1 MYWHFLA
8 SQSTCYE
15 NCSILLII
23 IIAEFCCMKN
33 LRNFVAC
40 IAKSVTPLQWRH
52 TGHDSVS
59 NHQPR
64 ECLLSRLIRRRSNN
78 TSKLRVTGL
87 CTGNSP
93 EAGEFPA
100 QRASNAENTSIWWR
114 HHAEGLQWT
123 RCVAPSEMT
132 CPSNP
137 RTLFVTP
144 YACAVCVRRACSRAG
159 VHVRVCVCVTYA
171 NRM

>member
-1 MYWHFLA
+1 MHWHLLA
-8 SQSTCYE
+8 SQSTYYE
-15 NCSILLII
+15 NCYILLII
-23 IIAEFCCMKN
+23 IIAEICCMKN
-33 LRNFVAC
+33 LRSFVAC
-40 IAKSVTPLQWRH
+40 IAKSVTLLQWRH
-52 TGHDSVS
+52 NGHDSVS

-64 ECLLSRLIRRRSNN
+64 ECLLSRLISRRSKN

-87 CTGNSP
+87 CAGKSP
-93 EAGEFPA
+93 ETGEFPA

-144 YACAVCVRRACSRAG
+144 YACAVWCVRVRVR
-159 VHVRVCVCVTYA
+159 VRVCVCVTYA